1 MHTASLHCNTIRIET
16 RSQLQ
21 KKSSKSY
28 LKRMQYSLTTKSVNV
43 TISMVMWA
51 LRKHSEAL
59 KPTLK
64 RYSAMQ
70 ALEDFAT
77 YLIRYLA
84 AVAAFSATTSSASA
98 LGVAAAAAAGVG
110 AETLSM
116 IWNSQL
122 KMCSRA
128 KKKKSRYRVLT
139 DAKSVVA
146 VELLR
151 GPNHASAQYVTGRVR
166 QMTGLVPT
174 AGEVAEHNKLKKSS

>member
-1 MHTASLHCNTIRIET
+1 
-16 RSQLQ
+16 
-21 KKSSKSY
+21 
-28 LKRMQYSLTTKSVNV
+28 
-43 TISMVMWA
+43 
-51 LRKHSEAL
+51 
-59 KPTLK
+59 
-64 RYSAMQ
+64 MQ

-98 LGVAAAAAAGVG
+98 LEVAAAAGVG
-110 AETLSM
+110 AETLST

-166 QMTGLVPT
+166 QLTGLVPT

>member
-1 MHTASLHCNTIRIET
+1 
-16 RSQLQ
+16 
-21 KKSSKSY
+21 
-28 LKRMQYSLTTKSVNV
+28 
-43 TISMVMWA
+43 
-51 LRKHSEAL
+51 
-59 KPTLK
+59 
-64 RYSAMQ
+64 MQ

-98 LGVAAAAAAGVG
+98 LGVAAAAAGVG

-166 QMTGLVPT
+166 QLTGLVPT